1 MKTSHSY
8 KIKIP
13 FQKSSVV
20 TSQKDIITAHVTTEL
35 IITMDQ
41 IQWINL

>member
-1 MKTSHSY
+1 MKT
-8 KIKIP
+8 
-13 FQKSSVV
+13 FQICFIMCHIS
-20 TSQKDIITAHVTTEL
+20 KDIITAHVTTEL